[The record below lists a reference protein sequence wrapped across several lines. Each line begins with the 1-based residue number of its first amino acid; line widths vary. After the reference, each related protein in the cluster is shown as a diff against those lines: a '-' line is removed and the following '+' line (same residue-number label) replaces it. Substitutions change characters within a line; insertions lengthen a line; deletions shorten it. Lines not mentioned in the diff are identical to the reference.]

1 MNPLLALFLSLFQ
14 AVKSCFMLFI
24 PNSLRYKAIHDDIVL
39 ITGGGSGL
47 GRSLAV
53 TFAKHG
59 VKKIVLWDINDE
71 GMKETKSLVES
82 PQFNSK
88 CWIYVC
94 DVSDRHKVYEMANYV
109 KRDVGTVT
117 ILVNNAGIVSG
128 SNILDLSDEQIVKTF
143 EINSLAHFWVIISP

>member
-1 MNPLLALFLSLFQ
+1 MNPILALLVLLLQ
-14 AVKSCFMLFI
+14 AIKSIFMLFV
-24 PNSLRYKAIHDDIVL
+24 PNSLRYKNIEDDVVL

-53 TFAKHG
+53 TFARHG
-59 VKKIVLWDINDE
+59 VKKIVLWDINDD

-82 PQFNSK
+82 PKFNSK

-94 DVSDRHKVYEMANYV
+94 DVSDRHKVYEMASYV

-117 ILVNNAGIVSG
+117 ILVNNAGVVSG
-128 SNILDLSDEQIVKTF
+128 SNILDLKDEQIIRTF
-143 EINSLAHFWVIISP
+143 EINSLAHFWV

>member
-1 MNPLLALFLSLFQ
+1 MNPILALLVSLLQ
-14 AVKSCFMLFI
+14 AIKSIFMLFV
-24 PNSLRYKAIHDDIVL
+24 PNSLRYKNIEDDVVL

-53 TFAKHG
+53 TFARHG
-59 VKKIVLWDINDE
+59 AKKIVLWDINDD

-82 PQFNSK
+82 PKFNSK

-117 ILVNNAGIVSG
+117 ILVNNAGVVSG
-128 SNILDLSDEQIVKTF
+128 SNILDLKDEQIIRTF
-143 EINSLAHFWVIISP
+143 EINSLAHFWV